1 MTRSHKGIAFSEG
14 ERRGP
19 VGHPV
24 APSSPD
30 PRRATCSTCGRRAM
44 YVRRTYG
51 PHAKAGHWQHV
62 GDGLVQYRSWGP
74 R

>member
-1 MTRSHKGIAFSEG
+1 MARRSHKGLAYSQG

-19 VGHPV
+19 VGHVP
-24 APSSPD
+24 APSTPD
-30 PRRATCSTCGRRAM
+30 PRRAVCTVEGCGRALM

-62 GDGLVQYRSWGP
+62 GDGLRQYRSW
-74 R
+74 